1 MIPKRLKVQ
10 AAYYEVITVF
20 FRFLSKNKTF
30 IQVIYYVVK
39 IVLKRWQCGIYVNY
53 KDTLQTL
60 VSNTCQ
66 QIYFRP

>member
-10 AAYYEVITVF
+10 AAYYEVTTVF
-20 FRFLSKNKTF
+20 LCFFVKNKTF
-30 IQVIYYVVK
+30 IQVICYVVK
-39 IVLKRWQCGIYVNY
+39 IVLKRLQCGIYVNY

>member
-60 VSNTCQ
+60 LSNTCQ

>member
-60 VSNTCQ
+60 VSNTC
-66 QIYFRP
+66 

>member
-1 MIPKRLKVQ
+1 MIPKRLKLQ

>member
-20 FRFLSKNKTF
+20 LCFFVKNKTF